1 MGFFDTIKNAATP
14 YFNDAAIA
22 IAQRAGVNIGGTSPQ
37 AQTPPPIQGTP
48 NQAPEPVYA
57 TGAAAW
63 YRRPIV
69 LVLAV
74 VAVVGLVWSLR
85 KR

>member
-1 MGFFDTIKNAATP
+1 MGFFDTIKANAGT
-14 YFNDAAIA
+14 FFTAAQGA
-22 IAQRAGVNIGGTSPQ
+22 AGALGVNIGGSSPQ
-37 AQTPPPIQGTP
+37 ARTPPPIQGVP
-48 NQAPEPVYA
+48 NQAPEAVYA

-69 LVLAV
+69 IVAGVLAV
-74 VAVVGLVWSLR
+74 VAVGWALFR